1 MPNSI
6 QQFDTEFK
14 KSPKYKEWL
23 EAARAQFPILPD
35 SLIDLAIC
43 AHMGNPLAYREKKS
57 KTPTTIPKPST
68 EEVVINAVTIEPPS
82 ETSITVQEIEAEADS
97 PVCNT
102 DGFMNTTIAI
112 E

>member
-23 EAARAQFPILPD
+23 EAARAQFPLLPD

-43 AHMGNPLAYREKKS
+43 AHMGDPLAYRNNKN
-57 KTPTTIPKPST
+57 KTPTTIPKSST

-82 ETSITVQEIEAEADS
+82 ESSITIEQVEAEAHP
-97 PVCNT
+97 PVSNT
-102 DGFMNTTIAI
+102 DGFMNNTITV